1 MRFIKKILKKLLPE
15 SWYIPLSIY
24 KRIFFIRTFSPDK
37 KILNYLASTQGR
49 KKFLIIGVPEHS
61 NIGDHAIA
69 VAEKKFLMD
78 HFPEIDIVE
87 IPMFLFFSSLGKLV
101 RFKDDCVVCC
111 HGGGNLGTLYWE
123 CEYMVHVILKYFCR
137 QQVVIFPQTVYWE
150 VESAHTQKIQ
160 NYISLYEKHPD
171 LNIFIRDK
179 SIDFMENA
187 MNRNKKFNVFSTP
200 DIVLYLNKS
209 EKKLKRSKVLFC
221 FRSDKEKILDEGSVT
236 SLVSYIQ
243 SKGNKIA
250 FTDTQYTAQI
260 PMQCRD
266 FVLERKFNEFR
277 SAKLVITDRLH
288 GMILAAI
295 TGTPCIALNNSSA
308 KVEGVYD
315 LWLKQLPYVNFV
327 DTPAEAAEK
336 YDSMDLNI
344 VYNYD
349 PSIFADRWSLISKII
364 ARGIK

>member
-1 MRFIKKILKKLLPE
+1 MRFIKNILKKILPE
-15 SWYIPLSIY
+15 SWLFTIWKLLPY
-24 KRIFFIRTFSPDK
+24 DK
-37 KILNYLASTQGR
+37 KILKYLARTKGR

-150 VESAHTQKIQ
+150 PGHYFTERIEK
-160 NYISLYEKHPD
+160 YIKLYEKHPD
-171 LNIFIRDK
+171 LTVFIRDK
-179 SIDFMENA
+179 SVDFMENT
-187 MNRNKKFNVFSTP
+187 MNRSKQFKVLNVP

-209 EKKLKRSKVLFC
+209 EKKLNRNKILFC
-221 FRSDKEKILDEGSVT
+221 LRADKEKVLDESIV
-236 SLVSYIQ
+236 SRLISYIQ
-243 SKGNKIA
+243 SKENEIA
-250 FTDTQYTAQI
+250 FTDMMHIANCPI
-260 PMQCRD
+260 QCRD
-266 FVLERKFNEFR
+266 WVLENKFNEFR

-288 GMILAAI
+288 GMIFSTI

-315 LWLKQLPYVNFV
+315 LWIKKLPYIKFASNLE
-327 DTPAEAAEK
+327 EAIEK
-336 YDSMDLNI
+336 YDSIDLDT

-349 PSIFADRWSLISKII
+349 PSIFTEKWSQI
-364 ARGIK
+364 AQVTEQGIK